1 MNGGHRKHDRI
12 QRIGLAADQRLQGS
26 DNVGRAQHRVA
37 GILRRGGVS
46 SGPFDQ
52 EFKPIGGGQHG
63 ARDGT
68 RLTQGHLRPAVQA
81 KGAGGWGANHGA
93 IEDAVFHHFESATT
107 TFFRRLEA
115 EKNGVGQFAFV

>member
-1 MNGGHRKHDRI
+1 MNGGHREYNRI
-12 QRIGLAADQRLQGS
+12 QRIRFAADQRLQGS

-37 GILRRGGVS
+37 GVLRRGGVS

-68 RLTQGHLRPAVQA
+68 RLTQGHLRPAV
-81 KGAGGWGANHGA
+81 
-93 IEDAVFHHFESATT
+93 
-107 TFFRRLEA
+107 
-115 EKNGVGQFAFV
+115 

>member
-1 MNGGHRKHDRI
+1 M
-12 QRIGLAADQRLQGS
+12 
-26 DNVGRAQHRVA
+26 GRAQHRVA

-68 RLTQGHLRPAVQA
+68 RLTKGHLRPAVQA
-81 KGAGGWGANHGA
+81 KGAGGRGANHGA